1 MLNAVFKSALTSNT
15 ATALDPLGAL
25 RFEYDTTNG
34 GYKVYKYVQAASDT
48 TVANGT
54 ALAIVNLYGW
64 QVTSDISD
72 ANQNQPAGV
81 GIGAITASYY
91 GWIQVGGYHSAIK
104 TDAGDDIADGGSLI
118 LHATTDGVVDT
129 TASGTAAVCKPIGIA
144 VAADDDTADT
154 VAGMICCVF

>member
-1 MLNAVFKSALTSNT
+1 MLNAVFKTELTANHSA
-15 ATALDPLGAL
+15 AKDPLGVL
-25 RFEYDTTNG
+25 RFEYDETNG

-54 ALAIVNLYGW
+54 ALAFVNVYGW

-104 TDAGDDIADGGSLI
+104 PDAGDDIADGDSLI
-118 LHATTDGVVDT
+118 LHASTDGVVDT
-129 TASGTAAVCKPIGIA
+129 TATGTAAVCKPIGIA
-144 VAADDDTADT
+144 VAADNDTADT
-154 VAGMICCVF
+154 VAGMITCVF